1 MQLTKLFTSVFPKI
15 NSVKEIMVE
24 RLSQLEINIVELE
37 KFRQKYSVKEV
48 KNDLQIQWILRYGIF
63 ESIQIIIDISCH
75 LAAKY
80 NLGNAETYADCIEL
94 LEKEKYLS
102 NEISE
107 RLLGMIGLRNILIHE
122 YVAIDITKLYE

>member
-1 MQLTKLFTSVFPKI
+1 
-15 NSVKEIMVE
+15 MVE

-94 LEKEKYLS
+94 LRKGKYLS

-107 RLLGMIGLRNILIHE
+107 KLLGMIGLRNILIHE
-122 YVAIDITKLYE
+122 YVAIDITKLYELLNHLDDFKKFAFEIKDVI